1 MTAEE
6 YHDPKC
12 TWPRGKPCLR
22 FSTDGTRLGADIA
35 HTMGT
40 TSEVLIA
47 QGKAPN
53 DDYPPPF
60 ASDVAAEQADWEAD
74 QVCGAIKEAEGFI
87 RAGSCALPPH
97 DSGWHKDGALSWAPD
112 HGERTVQS
120 CGLVHPPTPYCGQPG
135 PPVDH
140 EYPRPY
146 PASNCD
152 WS

>member
-6 YHDPKC
+6 HHDPKC

-22 FSTDGTRLGADIA
+22 FSTDGTRMGAEIA

-74 QVCGAIKEAEGFI
+74 
-87 RAGSCALPPH
+87 
-97 DSGWHKDGALSWAPD
+97 
-112 HGERTVQS
+112 ERTVQS

>member
-1 MTAEE
+1 MTAGEH
-6 YHDPKC
+6 HDPKC

-22 FSTDGTRLGADIA
+22 FSTDGTRLGAEIA

-60 ASDVAAEQADWEAD
+60 ASDVAAEQADWEAEETGPTSWED
-74 QVCGAIKEAEGFI
+74 IEEEWAEHGP
-87 RAGSCALPPH
+87 SPH
-97 DSGWHKDGALSWAPD
+97 RD
-112 HGERTVQS
+112 ERTVQS
-120 CGLVHPPTPYCGQPG
+120 CGLVHPPTPFCGQPG

-140 EYPRPY
+140 ERPNPY

-152 WS
+152 WM